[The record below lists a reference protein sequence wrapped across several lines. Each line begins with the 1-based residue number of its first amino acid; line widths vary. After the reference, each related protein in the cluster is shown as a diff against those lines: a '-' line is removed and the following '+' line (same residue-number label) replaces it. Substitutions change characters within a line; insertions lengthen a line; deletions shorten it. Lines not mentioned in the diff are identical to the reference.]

1 MREERFAYQ
10 LIAPA
15 AGILLLLIAYPFVM
29 SLYMSLTDKT
39 IGAPGVFVG
48 LRNFVW
54 LLDDGIFLRTVTNSF
69 VYTFSAVMLKTL
81 LGLLLAVALGA
92 AVRGREFLRAA
103 ALLPWVIPISLSTL
117 AWWWMFDPM
126 FSVINWHLRSFGLVT
141 AGVNWLG
148 DPFWARVAVITVN
161 VWRGI
166 PFFALA
172 FLAGLVS
179 IPRELYE
186 SAETDGAGP
195 LRAFWHITLPLLRPI
210 LAIVVLY
217 STVMTIADF
226 EIVFILTRGGPLSS
240 THLFSTYAYQVG
252 LAGTRI
258 SEGAA
263 ISLFIFPFLAIA
275 AYLIFRIVRRGE
287 EYA

>member
-1 MREERFAYQ
+1 
-10 LIAPA
+10 
-15 AGILLLLIAYPFVM
+15 
-29 SLYMSLTDKT
+29 
-39 IGAPGVFVG
+39 
-48 LRNFVW
+48 
-54 LLDDGIFLRTVTNSF
+54 
-69 VYTFSAVMLKTL
+69 
-81 LGLLLAVALGA
+81 
-92 AVRGREFLRAA
+92 
-103 ALLPWVIPISLSTL
+103 
-117 AWWWMFDPM
+117 
-126 FSVINWHLRSFGLVT
+126 
-141 AGVNWLG
+141 
-148 DPFWARVAVITVN
+148 
-161 VWRGI
+161 
-166 PFFALA
+166 LA

-186 SAETDGAGP
+186 SAETDGASP

-210 LAIVVLY
+210 LAIVMLY

-226 EIVFILTRGGPLSS
+226 EIIFILTRGGPLSS

-252 LAGTRI
+252 LVGARI